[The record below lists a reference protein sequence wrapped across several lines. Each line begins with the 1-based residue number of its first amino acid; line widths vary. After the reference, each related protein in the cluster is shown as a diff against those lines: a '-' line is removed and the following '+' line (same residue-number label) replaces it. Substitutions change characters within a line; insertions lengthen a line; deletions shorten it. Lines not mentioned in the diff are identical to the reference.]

1 MANFVEAFQDGLRAV
16 EAANRAKHEVKE
28 VFDELNKQLNME
40 TNGKLRVILSQFEM
54 PDLGLGWSQLGHY
67 FATKPKQYYWAI
79 AAFNPDAGEAS
90 MKELAQWSQDR
101 AGYPCK
107 ITSGG
112 TESICEDRIA
122 LEEGLAELLRD
133 PLVAETLVKVMK
145 RERVEK
151 AEEKP
156 EDNKE

>member
-1 MANFVEAFQDGLRAV
+1 MANYVEAFQDGLRAV

-40 TNGKLRVILSQFEM
+40 TNGKLRVVLSQFEVSE
-54 PDLGLGWSQLGHY
+54 LSWRRY
-67 FATKPKQYYWAI
+67 ENIFAPKPKQYYWAI

-107 ITSGG
+107 ITSAG
-112 TESICEDRIA
+112 TESICEDRTA
-122 LEEGLAELLRD
+122 LEEALAELLRD

-145 RERVEK
+145 RECPEK